1 MNLFEAVK
9 ESVSPRQIADYY
21 GLSVRNDMVSCL
33 FHEDRNPSMKLY
45 DDHFYCFG
53 CGKHGDVKLI
63 NYFILELAASVSMK
77 NTYLGKINTAAEK
90 CFIYKLG
97 VFLCSR

>member
-1 MNLFEAVK
+1 MTEGTFNTK
-9 ESVSPRQIADYY
+9 GTD
-21 GLSVRNDMVSCL
+21 
-33 FHEDRNPSMKLY
+33 
-45 DDHFYCFG
+45 
-53 CGKHGDVKLI
+53 KLI